1 MLKGLMVLLF
11 FFFAF
16 SVPEKEASL
25 NMKFMI

>member
-1 MLKGLMVLLF
+1 MLKGLMGVT

-25 NMKFMI
+25 NMKLMI